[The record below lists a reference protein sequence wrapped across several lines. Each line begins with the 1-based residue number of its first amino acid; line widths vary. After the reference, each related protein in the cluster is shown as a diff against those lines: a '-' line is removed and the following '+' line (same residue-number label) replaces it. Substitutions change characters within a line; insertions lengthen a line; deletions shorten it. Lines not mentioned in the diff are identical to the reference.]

1 MNKSITQADQN
12 DKQISKSIEKFFKR
26 FHISSALK
34 ASNAYKK
41 KGIPVIEVFQY
52 LFLLIFSN
60 RSMYMSL
67 ITGRNTPGF
76 AKDTVYRF
84 MKMLQINWIRFTTLL
99 ASRIIR
105 DAIVPLDSEDRA
117 NVLIIDDSMFE
128 RNRSKKV
135 ELLAKAYDH
144 ANHRYRF
151 GFRMLTLGWSDGSSF
166 LPVNSILLSSENKK
180 NRVNEAVK
188 VDKRTAGYK
197 RRLLSIQKGTQAMLE
212 LLKTAKKAAVPAKYV
227 LFDSWFSSPSTLHA
241 VKTIGYDVIGMVKK
255 TPKMFFRYKGE
266 DMSLITI
273 YNRNKKR
280 RGRSRYLLSVL
291 VDVVKDGKVIPAK
304 VVYVRNRNKRK
315 EYLCLISTDTTLDEN
330 EIIRIY
336 GKRWDIEVF
345 FKVCKSYLNLSR
357 ECNSLSYDAM
367 TAHTAVVFTRYMM
380 LSLES
385 REGSD
390 NRSLG
395 ELFLYF
401 SDEMSD
407 ITWIQAFRMLL
418 QMFRTILNNNT
429 ELSDDKIDELVDTFM
444 NTLPGLLKAQLQA
457 A

>member
-1 MNKSITQADQN
+1 MN
-12 DKQISKSIEKFFKR
+12 
-26 FHISSALK
+26 
-34 ASNAYKK
+34 
-41 KGIPVIEVFQY
+41 
-52 LFLLIFSN
+52 
-60 RSMYMSL
+60 L

-84 MKMLQINWIRFTTLL
+84 IKMIQINWIRFTTLL
-99 ASRIIR
+99 ASRIIKN
-105 DAIVPLDSEDRA
+105 AIVPLDSKDRA

-144 ANHRYRF
+144 ADHRYRF
-151 GFRMLTLGWSDGSSF
+151 GFRMLTLGWSDGSTF
-166 LPVNSILLSSENKK
+166 LPVNSVLLSSENRK
-180 NRVNEAVK
+180 NRVNEAAD

-197 RRLLSIQKGTQAMLE
+197 RRMLSIQKGTQAMLT
-212 LLKTAKKAAVPAKYV
+212 LLRAAKTAAIPARYV

-241 VKTIGYDVIGMVKK
+241 VKSIGYDVIGMVKK
-255 TPKMFFRYKGE
+255 TPKMFFRYHGE

-280 RGRSRYLLSVL
+280 RGRSRYLLCVP
-291 VDVVKDGKVIPAK
+291 VDVVKDGETIPAK

-385 REGSD
+385 RESND

-407 ITWIQAFRMLL
+407 ITWMQAFQMLL
-418 QMFRTILNNNT
+418 QMFRTMLINNT
-429 ELSDDKIDELVDTFM
+429 ELCDDKIDELVDTFI
-444 NTLPGLLKAQLQA
+444 NTLPALLKTQLQA
-457 A
+457 T

>member
-1 MNKSITQADQN
+1 
-12 DKQISKSIEKFFKR
+12 
-26 FHISSALK
+26 
-34 ASNAYKK
+34 
-41 KGIPVIEVFQY
+41 
-52 LFLLIFSN
+52 
-60 RSMYMSL
+60 MSL

-99 ASRIIR
+99 GSRIIR
-105 DAIVPLDSEDRA
+105 DAIVPLDSEERK
-117 NVLIIDDSMFE
+117 NVLIIDDSLFE

-135 ELLAKAYDH
+135 ELLAKTYDH

-151 GFRMLTLGWSDGSSF
+151 GFRMLTLGWSDGSTF
-166 LPVNSILLSSENKK
+166 LPVNSVLLSSENKK
-180 NRVNEAVK
+180 NRVNEAAA
-188 VDKRTAGYK
+188 VDKRTAGY
-197 RRLLSIQKGTQAMLE
+197 RRRVLSMQKGTLAMPE
-212 LLKTAKKAAVPAKYV
+212 LLKVTKKATIPASYV
-227 LFDSWFSSPSTLHA
+227 LFDSWFASPSTLHA
-241 VKTIGYDVIGMVKK
+241 VKSIGYDVIGMVKK
-255 TPKMFFRYKGE
+255 TPKMFFRYNGE
-266 DMSLITI
+266 DMSLLTI
-273 YNRNKKR
+273 YDKNKKR

-291 VDVVKDGKVIPAK
+291 VDVVKDGESIPAK

-385 REGSD
+385 RESGD

-401 SDEMSD
+401 SDEMAD
-407 ITWIQAFRMLL
+407 ITWIQAFQMLL
-418 QMFRTILNNNT
+418 QMFRSILKDNT
-429 ELSDDKIDELVDTFM
+429 ELTEEKINELVDAFM
-444 NTLPGLLKAQLQA
+444 DTLPVLLKTQLQA

>member
-166 LPVNSILLSSENKK
+166 LPLNSILLSSENKK

-266 DMSLITI
+266 DISLITI